1 VLKQNSHKVMLVFTV
16 LAVVMLLSTVAYA
29 QADEVIVPPGGEVV
43 IGFASGLSGEGIAPL
58 GLDIQRGA
66 ELAVEDRPVVTVDGV
81 EFSVVLDVQD
91 DMCSA
96 EGGQATANRF
106 VADDTVVGV
115 VGSMCSSS
123 CFAAAPI
130 YEAAGY
136 SNISPSCTAPGLT
149 LQGWQSFNRTVLSDG
164 FQGALAAEFIY
175 NELGITRI
183 ATVHDGSP
191 YGEGLVEVVTMNF
204 EALGGEV
211 VASDAVVV
219 GSTDFR
225 SLLDDFAMADPEL
238 IYFGGF
244 PAEAARLIQQRADV
258 GLEDVLFM
266 GADGIEGTEVV
277 SLAGG
282 ASEGIYASAPI
293 PAASDAL
300 EDFLERYIDT
310 YGEEPP
316 APFHANSY
324 DAANILLDAIEA
336 VGVLDD
342 DGNLVISRQA
352 LSEYIRSISN
362 YQGLTGVLNA
372 DGTGETSAADVGF
385 FQVQDGEFVQ
395 VAVLAG
401 APDDEDEDDE
411 EDDE

>member
-29 QADEVIVPPGGEVV
+29 QSDDVIVAPGDQIV

-66 ELAVEDRPVVTVDGV
+66 ELAVADRPTVTVDGV

-123 CFAAAPI
+123 CAAAAPI

-164 FQGALAAEFIY
+164 FQGALAAGFIY

-191 YGEGLVEVVTMNF
+191 YGEGLVEVVTLNF

-266 GADGIEGTEVV
+266 GADGIEGTEVI

-282 ASEGIYASAPI
+282 AAEGIYASAPI

-324 DAANILLDAIEA
+324 DAANIMLDAIEA

-342 DGNLVISRQA
+342 DGNLVINRQA
-352 LSEYIRSISN
+352 LSEYIRSFSN
-362 YQGLTGVLNA
+362 YEGLTGLLNA

-395 VAVLAG
+395 VAVLG
-401 APDDEDEDDE
+401 CPDDDDDDDE

>member
-29 QADEVIVPPGGEVV
+29 QSDDVIVAPGDQIV

-66 ELAVEDRPVVTVDGV
+66 ELAVADRPTVTVDGV

-123 CFAAAPI
+123 CAAAAPI

-164 FQGALAAEFIY
+164 FQGALAAGFIY

-191 YGEGLVEVVTMNF
+191 YGEGLVEVVTLNF

-266 GADGIEGTEVV
+266 GADGIEGTEVI

-282 ASEGIYASAPI
+282 AAEGIYASAPI

-324 DAANILLDAIEA
+324 DAANIMLDAIEA

-342 DGNLVISRQA
+342 DGNLVINRQA
-352 LSEYIRSISN
+352 LSEYIRSFSN
-362 YQGLTGVLNA
+362 YEGLTGLLNA

-395 VAVLAG
+395 VAVLG
-401 APDDEDEDDE
+401 PDEDDMDDE